1 MHNGLKVKER
11 KKAAGLL
18 PGMFLL
24 VILIVSGSMFFSCKN
39 ETLNQEP
46 LTGFIYYAEENGFP
60 ADYLKIINDKISIK
74 YRARPAYS
82 GGTVYLT
89 HAFDDDGDFLPF
101 YQMDSFE
108 VSSVFHESFHAYVDL
123 HIKAGAGSGE
133 ERKNFE
139 NIMDDALDYY
149 TVTAD
154 GRKIVWGNYRKQS
167 SEEAMAIQVT
177 NLIKYKI
184 VYEKVAEKTARNY
197 IYDFID
203 RDQMDRELLA
213 VNRQWQEIYKGHR
226 SRGYY
231 NKSFLRWKFPHI
243 IDAGKYI
250 SSQENRFV
258 LKYILP
264 GLDSTIEKPPLTEFI
279 KESKIYGL
287 PYSYLIAVNKNHFW
301 EDGFSPGVFK
311 EMSPEEISGAYRE
324 AFTLYREEI
333 LARGASSR
341 AYENETFSRLLK
353 VTEKWYRDQVTDLD
367 KIEQISRNAAAAYI
381 EGIIREK
388 IIWQNSLNSHL
399 VSGSSFDTDEFKISW
414 RKAIEGKDVYG
425 YYTENGRN
433 VISEK
438 PVSLD
443 EKEFI
448 LNFILTDINY
458 SFDPLITIEPAPADG
473 EIKAESET
481 WSGLSPGLQ

>member
-1 MHNGLKVKER
+1 
-11 KKAAGLL
+11 
-18 PGMFLL
+18 
-24 VILIVSGSMFFSCKN
+24 MFFSCKS

-46 LTGFIYYAEENGFP
+46 LTGFIYYAEENGLP
-60 ADYLKIINDKISIK
+60 VDYLKIINDRISIK

-82 GGTVYLT
+82 NGTVYLT
-89 HAFDDDGDFLPF
+89 HAFDDDGHFLPF

-108 VSSVFHESFHAYVDL
+108 VSSVFHESFHAYVDF
-123 HIKAGAGSGE
+123 HIKTGAGSNE
-133 ERKNFE
+133 ERENFE

-149 TVTAD
+149 TEAAD
-154 GRKIVWGNYRKQS
+154 GRKIVWENYRKQS
-167 SEEAMAIQVT
+167 SEEAMAIQIT

-197 IYDFID
+197 IHDSID
-203 RDQMDRELLA
+203 RDQMERELLA
-213 VNRQWQEIYKGHR
+213 VNKQWQEICKGHR

-243 IDAGKYI
+243 IDVEKYI
-250 SSQENRFV
+250 SVQENKFV

-264 GLDSTIEKPPLTEFI
+264 GLDSSIEKPPLTEFI

-287 PYSYLIAVNKNHFW
+287 PYDYLIAVNKNHFW

-311 EMSPEEISGAYRE
+311 EMSPEEIGRIYME
-324 AFTLYREEI
+324 AFIIYWEKI
-333 LARGASSR
+333 LARGGSSKI
-341 AYENETFSRLLK
+341 YENETFSRLLEI
-353 VTEKWYRDQVTDLD
+353 TEKWYRDQVTDLD
-367 KIEQISRNAAAAYI
+367 MVGQISRNAAAAYI
-381 EGIIREK
+381 EDIIREK

-399 VSGSSFDTDEFKISW
+399 VSGSSFNTDEFKMSW
-414 RKAIEGKDVYG
+414 RKAIEGRDVYG

-438 PVSLD
+438 PLSLD

-448 LNFILTDINY
+448 LDFILTDINY
-458 SFDPLITIEPAPADG
+458 SFGPLITIEPVPADG
-473 EIKAESET
+473 EIMAESET